1 MTTAPP
7 SSSSREQYLIEYL
20 VDDDTGATVRNDV
33 QPLTVDRWSEAFYE
47 VSLRKG
53 AECVFRYEAISEFEV
68 VTRYGDAQPGYHV
81 YRLLETAG
89 AGVRRDRVRIKRL
102 GIAAAPAAP
111 AAAAAA
117 PRAPS
122 SNLGRLMTERET
134 KNILGWV

>member
-1 MTTAPP
+1 MTATTSNA
-7 SSSSREQYLIEYL
+7 REQYLIEYL
-20 VDDDTGATVRNDV
+20 VDDDTGATVRTDV

-68 VTRYGDAQPGYHV
+68 VTRYGDAQPSYHV

-89 AGVRRDRVRIKRL
+89 AGVCRDRVRIKRL

-111 AAAAAA
+111 AAAAA

-122 SNLGRLMTERET
+122 SNLGRLMTEREA